1 MTIVIQRKEIF
12 KVGAWIK
19 KMELE
24 NNSCTFCKTISEMVF
39 LGFSSMYISLSG
51 SLINFSFYKSSPWN
65 HHKTREF
72 CISLKFQTWC
82 RIQ

>member
-1 MTIVIQRKEIF
+1 MLLILHDREKNNNVHVNEKMTIVIQRKEILF

-39 LGFSSMYISLSG
+39 LGFSSMCISISG
-51 SLINFSFYKSSPWN
+51 RLINFSFYKSSP
-65 HHKTREF
+65 
-72 CISLKFQTWC
+72 
-82 RIQ
+82 